1 MALVEHVVTNESLN
15 TTVANLSCQH
25 DRLTWETD
33 LSACLWDI
41 VLIRQGRPAPSG
53 WRHIPWSGL
62 SQTHPRFLIPFHEY
76 LGLPPSLGAPP
87 PRLML
92 PHILGRHPLTQIIHT
107 SNPVWTCASQRTQT
121 NPSFTQKTT
130 ELSSLSGY
138 TGSKCRFVMFCLQF
152 KIQNSLKLPRFVFT
166 LLKAIGFL
174 WVFHLVKHLVTKSLM
189 CLVRGVFF

>member
-1 MALVEHVVTNESLN
+1 MSLWTRRWLILVVSMIDLPGRLISQHACGT
-15 TTVANLSCQH
+15 LSWLG
-25 DRLTWETD
+25 RED
-33 LSACLWDI
+33 LPPVDDAI
-41 VLIRQGRPAPSG
+41 FPG
-53 WRHIPWSGL
+53 SGL

-87 PRLML
+87 HTRLML

-174 WVFHLVKHLVTKSLM
+174 WVFHLVKHLATKSLM
-189 CLVRGVFF
+189 CLVRGVFSNSTKNKI